1 MLRGL
6 KYGTLPIAPASP
18 GLKQLAEDHQ
28 PGTEGGYGLVFYQRT
43 PAALFDVLAYRAPAL
58 LESPESWESLR
69 QRAMID
75 AGKFTWARTAAQYV
89 ALYGRL
95 AQ

>member
-1 MLRGL
+1 MITNRERKVGMDWFSTT
-6 KYGTLPIAPASP
+6 GRRRRCSTCSP
-18 GLKQLAEDHQ
+18 H
-28 PGTEGGYGLVFYQRT
+28 
-43 PAALFDVLAYRAPAL
+43 RAPAL
-58 LESPESWESLR
+58 LESPDAWEALR